1 MIVAASLQTLGIALP
16 VIIQELWAAILSA
29 IILGGIFVGIV
40 SLILTMAGKFYPE
53 NPAKMMVK
61 MTLAYGSA
69 QILGPALTG
78 WIGAIFGNY
87 SSGLI
92 TAAVM
97 FLGTG
102 LLLVIKSLRLY

>member
-1 MIVAASLQTLGIALP
+1 LIVAASLQTLGIALP

-29 IILGGIFVGIV
+29 IIFGGIFVGIV

-53 NPAKMMVK
+53 NPAMMVK